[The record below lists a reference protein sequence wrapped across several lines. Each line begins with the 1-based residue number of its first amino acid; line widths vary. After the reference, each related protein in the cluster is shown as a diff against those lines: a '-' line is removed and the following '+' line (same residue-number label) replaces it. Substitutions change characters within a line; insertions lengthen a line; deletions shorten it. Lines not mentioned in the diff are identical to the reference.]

1 MSGFTAPRQ
10 RRVRQRISRLL
21 LTNFFLAAFALTF
34 ANGVFFKSVRAQQP
48 PLPSVALTRVRN
60 YFEAHRSSRYM
71 EQNCEP
77 ATYPGWDGL
86 PLQKCTYNVKGSAD
100 PAKKTAQVIMLN
112 ASPEQLARW
121 VVSTCVE
128 VTGGAAVR
136 CTRNLS
142 RHIIGQSG
150 AQFPVA
156 GIVFED
162 ILPEDGREEVYAFR
176 NGVTVRVA
184 GVTHRGTQQPTPD
197 QIEKSL
203 NGQVTSTFQFA
214 RIQSTTRDQYRANGG
229 DRPVLN
235 LAWLEVTRDLYK
247 AAFGNDRNELMIA
260 WARDNASSLR

>member
-1 MSGFTAPRQ
+1 MTRFTAPRQ
-10 RRVRQRISRLL
+10 RRVRQRIPRLL
-21 LTNFFLAAFALTF
+21 FFLAAFALTF
-34 ANGVFFKSVRAQQP
+34 ANGVFFKSAHAQQP
-48 PLPSVALTRVRN
+48 LPPVALTRVRN
-60 YFEAHRSSRYM
+60 YFEAQRSSRYM

-77 ATYPGWDGL
+77 TTYPGWEGL
-86 PLQKCTYNVKGSAD
+86 PLQKCTYSVKGAND
-100 PAKKTAQVIMLN
+100 PVKKTAKVIMLN
-112 ASPEQLARW
+112 ASPDQLARW

-136 CTRNLS
+136 CTRRLS
-142 RHIIGQSG
+142 RHINGQSN

-176 NGVTVRVA
+176 NGVTVRVD
-184 GVTHRGTQQPTPD
+184 GVTHRATQQPTPE

-203 NGQVTSTFQFA
+203 NGQVTSAGLFA
-214 RIQSTTRDQYRANGG
+214 RIQSTTREQYRANGG
-229 DRPVLN
+229 TRPVLG
-235 LAWLEVTRDLYK
+235 LAWLEVTKDLYK